1 MTDQRKPPLD
11 GIKVL
16 DLSRYVAGPM
26 CAMMLADL
34 GAEVIKVE
42 GPGGEDNRHMEPRSG
57 GWSIQTMAYNR
68 NKRAFTTEMR
78 TPEGRAELLDLANW
92 ADVVIENFRPGV
104 LEKIGLDYDSLSK
117 TNPRVI
123 VTSVSG
129 FGQYGPLKDRPLFDP
144 IAQAMSGMMMQNAM
158 PDNSPKLTGAFFG
171 DHSAALYA
179 ALATMA
185 ALIERQS
192 SGRGQAIDISV
203 FDSMLSLL
211 GPGLATYSLTGEPLP
226 NTQNRDPF
234 SSPATVFTAR
244 DGSIYVHAGT
254 QGLFR
259 RLCEMMGDGSIAE
272 DPRFATIAAR
282 QQNIDAVES
291 LVEEWIGSQSVA
303 EVEHKLASAGIPC
316 AVVATVSMVH
326 EDPQVAAR
334 EMLVRAEDSAGTPVA
349 FLGNPIKLSATPV
362 RYILPP
368 PLVGEHNDE
377 VHALIDDLRAHAS
390 N

>member
-1 MTDQRKPPLD
+1 
-11 GIKVL
+11 
-16 DLSRYVAGPM
+16 
-26 CAMMLADL
+26 
-34 GAEVIKVE
+34 
-42 GPGGEDNRHMEPRSG
+42 
-57 GWSIQTMAYNR
+57 
-68 NKRAFTTEMR
+68 
-78 TPEGRAELLDLANW
+78 
-92 ADVVIENFRPGV
+92 VIENFRPGV
-104 LEKIGLDYDSLSK
+104 LEKIGLDYENLSK

-129 FGQYGPLKDRPLFDP
+129 FGQYGPLRDRPLFDP

-192 SGRGQAIDISV
+192 SGLGQAIDISV

-211 GPGLATYSLTGEPLP
+211 GPGLATYSLTGNALP

-234 SSPATVFTAR
+234 SSPATVFTAK
-244 DGSIYVHAGT
+244 DGAIYVHAGT
-254 QGLFR
+254 QGLFN
-259 RLCEMMGDGSIAE
+259 RLCEMMGDSSIAE
-272 DPRFATIAAR
+272 DPRFVNIAAR
-282 QQNIDAVES
+282 QQNIDAVEA
-291 LVEEWIGSQSVA
+291 LVEEWIGSQTVA

-316 AVVATVSMVH
+316 AVVATVAMVH

-334 EMLVRAEDSAGTPVA
+334 EMLVRTEDSAGTPVA
-349 FLGNPIKLSATPV
+349 FLGNPIKFSATPV

-377 VHALIDDLRAHAS
+377 VHALLDDLRTHAG